1 MKEEKKVSK
10 YILDRDLADYVLGY
24 LILDPTDKEYKK
36 RKNEI
41 VKQLSVIILCAF
53 YYHDIE
59 YSHRLSSFIK
69 DYIGLDIRLVVK
81 EVSKC

>member
-10 YILDRDLADYVLGY
+10 YILDRDLADYVLDY

-41 VKQLSVIILCAF
+41 VKQLSVIIL
-53 YYHDIE
+53 
-59 YSHRLSSFIK
+59 LP
-69 DYIGLDIRLVVK
+69 
-81 EVSKC
+81 